1 MKRTISVLIVCVF
14 IFNTKINAQKTTT
27 TNDNTP
33 VSNGSVEN
41 PDLSDSRTSSINR
54 PILFAQEAKASSD
67 GRLKIAKIGG
77 DYILHVEGRALIGE
91 RSQLTGKDDNFRL
104 AVDGKLVAKEV
115 VVRIDNWAD
124 YVFTNNYRLMPLKE
138 LKKYLEKNKHLP
150 GIDAAKELE
159 ANGLNLGEMQK
170 KQMEKTEEL
179 YLYLIQLSEQVEQL
193 KVENAA
199 LKKEMQ
205 ELQK

>member
-33 VSNGSVEN
+33 VSNGGVEN

-67 GRLKIAKIGG
+67 GRLKIAKVSG

-159 ANGLNLGEMQK
+159 ASGLNLGEMQK